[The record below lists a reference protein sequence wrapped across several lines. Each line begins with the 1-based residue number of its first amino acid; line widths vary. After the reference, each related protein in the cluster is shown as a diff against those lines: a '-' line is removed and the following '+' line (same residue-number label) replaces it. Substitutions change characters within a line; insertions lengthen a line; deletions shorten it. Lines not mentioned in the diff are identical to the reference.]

1 MPKEAFL
8 AGCAAAAT
16 GAKLARVEVISSYP
30 IRPYTGIM
38 MELSR
43 MVAAGE
49 LDAEFVHGE
58 GEHAQVSI
66 AQGASAAGARAYTGS
81 SGVGV
86 AYAMEVYSPMSG
98 GRYPCQM
105 SIADRAYDPPGD
117 FGSEHTDVMS
127 CSTQGWI
134 LGWAETPQEIL
145 DNTIIYYRIGE
156 DPKVM
161 LPQWAVQDG
170 YFVSHI
176 PGKVSI
182 PDQAAVDE
190 FLPPY
195 NPPMPLDPTRPTNHG
210 PQIFPDQGPAIDL
223 QRAQAFL
230 NVPKVIEGVVADYNK
245 QFGRNYSPFIEEYKT
260 EGADYVFFLQGAHCR
275 TARYAVDHLRAK
287 GAKVG
292 MVKLRF
298 VRPFATELIAETLS
312 KFKAVGVIETSTNY
326 GSAMKGGNLIHE
338 VRAALYDSPKQPAVT
353 SFMAGLG
360 GEVVSL
366 EEFYGMAK
374 ILEAAAKKGKPEQY
388 VYWVGFDN
396 GI

>member
-1 MPKEAFL
+1 MPKETFM
-8 AGCAAAAT
+8 AGCAASAY

-38 MELSR
+38 MELSKL
-43 MVAAGE
+43 VANGD

-66 AQGASAAGARAYTGS
+66 AQGASAAGARAFTGS

-86 AYAMEVYSPMSG
+86 AYAMEVYSPISG
-98 GRYPCQM
+98 GRYPAQM
-105 SIADRAYDPPGD
+105 AIADRAYDPPGD

-127 CSTQGWI
+127 CRDQGWI

-145 DNTIIYYRIGE
+145 DNTIIYYKIGE

-161 LPQWAVQDG
+161 LPQWSAQDG

-176 PGKVSI
+176 PDKVSV
-182 PDQAAVDE
+182 PDQEAVDE
-190 FLPPY
+190 YLPPY
-195 NPPMPLDPTRPTNHG
+195 KPPMPLDPTRPSNHG

-230 NVPKVIEGVVADYNK
+230 NVPKVIETAVADYNK
-245 QFGRNYSPFIEEYKT
+245 LFGRNYSPFIEEYKT
-260 EGADYVFFLQGAHCR
+260 DGADFVFFVQGAHAR
-275 TARYAVDHLRAK
+275 TARYAVDHLQKK
-287 GAKVG
+287 GVKVG
-292 MVKLRF
+292 LVKLRF
-298 VRPFATELIAETLS
+298 VRPWPTEKIAEVLS
-312 KFKAVGVIETSTNY
+312 KFKAVGTVETSTSY

-338 VRAALYDSPKQPAVT
+338 VRASLYDSPKQPAVC

-374 ILEAAAKKGKPEQY
+374 ILAEAAKKGKVDQY

>member
-1 MPKEAFL
+1 MAKETFM
-8 AGCAAAAT
+8 AGCSAAAQ

-38 MELSR
+38 MELSK
-43 MVAAGE
+43 MVANGE
-49 LDAEFVHGE
+49 LEAEFVHGE

-66 AQGASAAGARAYTGS
+66 AYGASMCGARAYTGS

-86 AYAMEVYSPMSG
+86 TYAFECYSPASG
-98 GRYPCQM
+98 GRYPVQM
-105 SIADRAYDPPGD
+105 AIADRALDPPGD

-127 CSTQGWI
+127 ARDQGWI

-161 LPQWAVQDG
+161 LPQFSAQDG

-182 PDQAAVDE
+182 PDQSQVDE

-195 NPPMPLDPTRPTNHG
+195 KSHLPLDPTKPSNHG
-210 PQIFPDQGPAIDL
+210 PQIYADQGPAIDL
-223 QRAQAFL
+223 QRGQ
-230 NVPKVIEGVVADYNK
+230 
-245 QFGRNYSPFIEEYKT
+245 EYKT
-260 EGADYVFFLQGAHCR
+260 DGADYVFFLQGGHCK
-275 TARYAVDHLRAK
+275 TARFAVDHLRKK

-292 MVKLRF
+292 LVKLRF
-298 VRPFATELIAETLS
+298 MRPFPTEKVAEVLS
-312 KFKAVGVIETSTNY
+312 KFKAVGTVESSTSY
-326 GSAMKGGNLIHE
+326 GGAMKGGNIVHE
-338 VRAALYDSPKQPAVT
+338 VRAACYDLPNRPAVT

-360 GEVVSL
+360 GEVVEL
-366 EEFYGMAK
+366 DHFYNMAK
-374 ILEAAAKKGKPEQY
+374 ILDQAAKKGKVDQY

-396 GI
+396 NV

>member
-1 MPKEAFL
+1 MPKEANM
-8 AGCAAAAT
+8 AGCAATANA
-16 GAKLARVEVISSYP
+16 AKLARVEVITSYP

-49 LDAEFVHGE
+49 LDAEFIHGE
-58 GEHAQVSI
+58 GEHAQVSVT
-66 AQGASAAGARAYTGS
+66 QGASACGARAYTGS
-81 SGVGV
+81 SGVGLS
-86 AYAMEVYSPMSG
+86 YAMEVYSPISG

-105 SIADRAYDPPGD
+105 AVADRAYDPPGD

-127 CSTQGWI
+127 CSNQGWI
-134 LGWAETPQEIL
+134 LGWAETPEESM
-145 DNTIIYYRIGE
+145 DNCIIYYRAGE
-156 DPKVM
+156 TPSVM
-161 LPQWAVQDG
+161 LPQWQVQDG

-176 PGKVSI
+176 PGKVTI
-182 PDQAAVDE
+182 PDQATIDE
-190 FLPPY
+190 YLPPY
-195 NPPMPLDPTRPTNHG
+195 HCPHALNPQNPTNHG

-230 NVPKVIEGVVADYNK
+230 LAPKAIETAVNDYNK
-245 QFGRNYSPFIEEYKT
+245 AVGRNYPVWLEEYKT
-260 EGADYVFFLQGAHCR
+260 DGAEYVFFLMGAHCR
-275 TARYAVDHLRAK
+275 TARFAVDHLRKK

-298 VRPFATELIAETLS
+298 VRPWPTTQVCEVLS
-312 KFKAVGVIETSTNY
+312 KFKAVGVVESQTNY
-326 GSAMKGGNLIHE
+326 GGAMKGGELQHE
-338 VRAALYDSPKQPAVT
+338 VRASLYDSPKQPVCC

-360 GEVVSL
+360 GEVISL
-366 EEFYGMAK
+366 EEFYNMAK
-374 ILEAAAKKGKPEQY
+374 ILEKHAKQGKVDQY

>member
-1 MPKEAFL
+1 MPKEAYM
-8 AGCAAAAT
+8 AGCAATANA
-16 GAKLARVEVISSYP
+16 AKLARVEVITSYP

-49 LDAEFVHGE
+49 LDAEFIHGE
-58 GEHAQVSI
+58 GEHAQVSVT
-66 AQGASAAGARAYTGS
+66 QGASAAGARAYTGS

-86 AYAMEVYSPMSG
+86 AYAMEVYSPISG

-105 SIADRAYDPPGD
+105 AIADRAYDPPGD
-117 FGSEHTDVMS
+117 FGSEHTDVKS
-127 CSTQGWI
+127 VDNQGWI
-134 LGWAETPQEIL
+134 LGWAETPQESM
-145 DNTIIYYRIGE
+145 DNCIIYYRIGE

-161 LPQWAVQDG
+161 LPQWQVQDG

-190 FLPPY
+190 YLPPY
-195 NPPMPLDPTRPTNHG
+195 NCPHALNPQNPTNHG

-230 NVPKVIEGVVADYNK
+230 NTPKVVEQAIADYNK
-245 QFGRNYSPFIEEYKT
+245 QFGRDYTPWLEEYKT
-260 EGADYVFFLQGAHCR
+260 DGADYVFFLQGAHCR
-275 TARYAVDHLRAK
+275 TARFAVDHLRKK

-298 VRPFATELIAETLS
+298 VRPWPTTQVCEVLS
-312 KFKAVGVIETSTNY
+312 KFKAVGVIESQTCY
-326 GSAMKGGNLIHE
+326 GGAMKGGELQHE
-338 VRAALYDSPKQPAVT
+338 VRASLYDSPKQPACC

-360 GEVVSL
+360 GEVISL
-366 EEFYGMAK
+366 EEFYNMAK
-374 ILEAAAKKGKPEQY
+374 ILEKHAKQGKVDQY
-388 VYWVGFDN
+388 VYWCGFDN